1 MQGVWDQ
8 LQPATPAGE
17 SSPGPAPGDAVGP
30 GVRAEVLGEDWKSS
44 ADRAWTTTGDA
55 TGFHLLVADV
65 RHGCAW
71 RTAATPAE
79 PGFETDR
86 WIGNACV
93 TGSGK
98 WAVVV
103 YAPRTFTNDPLL
115 MSRGAFTSV
124 VNLASGEVRRLPAQ
138 ASLPYC
144 NPGCGTGDRA
154 VLAQSG
160 GDHDATRLTVVDV
173 PRADPA
179 PPVEV
184 SGQVTSAVP
193 VGGKVYAARGG
204 ASSPSRT
211 PGNRPTSP
219 PPVALRTDWRR
230 TRTVGWSSW
239 HQTARRGRGPD
250 I

>member
-1 MQGVWDQ
+1 MWDQ

-115 MSRGAFTSV
+115 MSRGAFTAV
-124 VNLASGEVRRLPAQ
+124 VNLEPCLGRGAPAARPGE
-138 ASLPYC
+138 S
-144 NPGCGTGDRA
+144 A
-154 VLAQSG
+154 VLQPRLRDGRQG
-160 GDHDATRLTVVDV
+160 GA
-173 PRADPA
+173 
-179 PPVEV
+179 
-184 SGQVTSAVP
+184 GP
-193 VGGKVYAARGG
+193 VGR
-204 ASSPSRT
+204 
-211 PGNRPTSP
+211 RP
-219 PPVALRTDWRR
+219 
-230 TRTVGWSSW
+230 
-239 HQTARRGRGPD
+239 
-250 I
+250 